1 MEHHEIA
8 VIQGANENK
17 EPQGEDG
24 NKLPLRLFI
33 YAGGYS
39 AGRRGLSA
47 GGGRWNYTTITHSM
61 GEKKV
66 KGMEI

>member
-8 VIQGANENK
+8 AIQGANDKK
-17 EPQGEDG
+17 EPQGGDG

-47 GGGRWNYTTITHSM
+47 GGGRWNYITITHSM
-61 GEKKV
+61 GEKEAKR
-66 KGMEI
+66 MEI